1 MKEPQEIKE
10 GLKKCLSDVDCR
22 RNCPYSGEKMLTKNC
37 IDLLRDDALEYIE
50 NLEERIAIMTDRP
63 IAHWQDEN
71 GNLVAYDENG
81 YVYCRALGC
90 VHCSNCGEDLVGS
103 DEYACKGL
111 FCPSCGAEMINKE

>member
-1 MKEPQEIKE
+1 MKSPEEIKE
-10 GLKKCLSDVDCR
+10 GIRKCLSVVHC
-22 RNCPYSGEKMLTKNC
+22 NHVCPYAEFGSDNC
-37 IDLLRDDALEYIE
+37 IDELQKDVTEYVD
-50 NLEERIAIMTDRP
+50 NLEERVAIMTDRP

-71 GNLVAYDENG
+71 GNLVAYNENG

-90 VHCSNCGEDLVGS
+90 VHCSNCGEHLVGS

>member
-1 MKEPQEIKE
+1 MKSSEEIKE
-10 GLKKCLSDVDCR
+10 GLRKCLSVVNCM
-22 RNCPYSGEKMLTKNC
+22 NSCPYAELGLHKCNEELQKDS
-37 IDLLRDDALEYIE
+37 LEYID
-50 NLEERIAIMTDRP
+50 NLEERIAIMTERP

-71 GNLVAYDENG
+71 GNLVAYNEKG